1 MNKKA
6 TYLLVFLFATSLWLS
21 AQDQDKCGHDLL
33 LEQSLER
40 NPAVADQMEA
50 VETFTQ
56 EWLANP
62 NNLQAQTREIIT
74 IPIVVHVL
82 WNEPSDDISNLQIF
96 SQIDILNEDFR
107 LRNENVEDIP
117 DEFKSLAADVEFEFC
132 LATITPE
139 GDITD
144 GITRTQTDWPCI
156 GDFNTTT
163 ESGEPR
169 LFYEILGGRDAWD
182 TRRYLNIWVAPTCNA
197 FLGFG
202 FYPGQS
208 GNLQEDGV
216 VIDTDYFGNVCN
228 DGRNHHLGRT
238 TTHEIGHYFNLKHI
252 WGSKGCEEENDDF
265 VEDTPRQDNFYVGC
279 PTHPS
284 ISCGSPD
291 MFMNFM
297 DLTDDACISMFSIG
311 QKNRM
316 LAAINGPR
324 SGLLNSNRC
333 VFINQPRPDL
343 GITVFP
349 NPVADCIHINF
360 NANFDNE
367 VTVLLYD
374 AKGARIYEAV
384 NNASNIRS
392 IPADGLPTG
401 VYYLQLTNGSTEVT
415 ERIMVY

>member
-1 MNKKA
+1 MNKKL
-6 TYLLVFLFATSLWLS
+6 TYLLFVLFATNFSLT
-21 AQDQDKCGHDLL
+21 AQEADKCGHDLL

-40 NPAVADQMEA
+40 DPNVANRMAEI
-50 VETFTQ
+50 ESFTKN
-56 EWLANP
+56 WLADEA
-62 NNLQAQTREIIT
+62 NLQAQTREIIT

-82 WNEPSDDISNLQIF
+82 WSEFSEDISNLQIH
-96 SQIDILNEDFR
+96 SQVGILNEDFR
-107 LRNENVEDIP
+107 MRNENTGDIP
-117 DEFKSLAADVEFEFC
+117 EDFKALAADVGFEFC
-132 LATITPE
+132 LATLTPE

-163 ESGEPR
+163 ESGIPR
-169 LFYEILGGRDAWD
+169 LFYSILGGKDAWD
-182 TRRYLNIWVAPTCNA
+182 PRRYLNIWVAPTCNA

-208 GNLQEDGV
+208 VAPQEDGV

-252 WGSKGCEEENDDF
+252 WGTKGCDEEDDF
-265 VEDTPRQDNFYVGC
+265 VEDTPRQDNFHGGC

-284 ISCGSPD
+284 VSCGSAD

-297 DLTDDACISMFSIG
+297 DYTDDACISMFTIG
-311 QKNRM
+311 QRNRM

-324 SGLLNSNRC
+324 AGLLNSNRC
-333 VFINQPRPDL
+333 LFINQPRPDL
-343 GITVFP
+343 GVTVFP
-349 NPVADCIHINF
+349 NPVDDCIHVEF
-360 NANFDNE
+360 NANFDND
-367 VTVLLYD
+367 VSVLLYD
-374 AKGARIYEAV
+374 AAGRLVYQAI

-392 IPADGLPTG
+392 IPASDLPTG
-401 VYYLQLTNGSTEVT
+401 VYYLHLTNGSTKVS
-415 ERIMVY
+415 ERVMVY

>member
-6 TYLLVFLFATSLWLS
+6 TYFLLCFLTIALWLS
-21 AQDQDKCGHDLL
+21 AQEQDKCGHDLL

-40 NPAVADQMEA
+40 DPAA
-50 VETFTQ
+50 VDRMAAIETFTQ
-56 EWLANP
+56 EWLTND
-62 NNLQAQTREIIT
+62 NNLQARPREIIT
-74 IPIVVHVL
+74 IPVVVHVL
-82 WNEPSDDISNLQIF
+82 WNDFSEDISNLQIF

-107 LRNENVEDIP
+107 MRNENVGEIP
-117 DEFKSLAADVEFEFC
+117 DDFKDLAADVGFEFC

-163 ESGEPR
+163 EGGVPR
-169 LFYEILGGRDAWD
+169 LFYSILGGKDPWD

-208 GNLQEDGV
+208 GNLNEDGV
-216 VIDTDYFGNVCN
+216 VVNTDHFGNVCN
-228 DGRNHHLGRT
+228 DGQNHHLGRT

-252 WGSKGCEEENDDF
+252 WGGNGCGQTDDL
-265 VEDTPRQDNFYVGC
+265 VEDTPPQENFHKGC

-284 ISCGSPD
+284 ISCGTPD

-297 DLTDDACISMFSIG
+297 DITDDACISMFTIG
-311 QKNRM
+311 QRNRM
-316 LAAINGPR
+316 LAAISGPR

-333 VFINQPRPDL
+333 VFINRPRPDL

-349 NPVADCIHINF
+349 NPVSDCIHIEF
-360 NANFDNE
+360 NANFDND

-374 AKGARIYEAV
+374 AAGKLIYEAI

-392 IPADGLPTG
+392 IPADDLSTG
-401 VYYLQLTNGSTEVT
+401 VYYLHLTNGSTEVT
-415 ERIMVY
+415 ERIMVQ